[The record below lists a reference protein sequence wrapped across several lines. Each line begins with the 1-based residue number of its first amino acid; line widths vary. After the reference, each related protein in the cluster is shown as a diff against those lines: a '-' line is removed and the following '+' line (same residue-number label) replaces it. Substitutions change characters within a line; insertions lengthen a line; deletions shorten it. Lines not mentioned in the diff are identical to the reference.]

1 MIEFGPVS
9 GICQKKIIIDFKDKE
24 KARVT
29 VIIKAY
35 AEEMSNYLAVGNS
48 EVSNTWQQRNKLSDK
63 NSTSSYT

>member
-48 EVSNTWQQRNKLSDK
+48 EVSNT
-63 NSTSSYT
+63 